1 MDAKK
6 IDNDILVDAELNL
19 FNKNTR
25 KEISSITGSGIT
37 LTNNEI
43 KDIITVIKFLKTEEF
58 YLKELLQKLL
68 VKKEG
73 F

>member
-25 KEISSITGSGIT
+25 KEISSITDSGIT